1 MLEPHHAVAAWVG
14 TAIGS
19 VTVTGSLV
27 AYAKLAEKMDSKAL
41 NLPGKNMINMVMLG
55 GNMLCLSALALD
67 PLNMSQ
73 GVIAL
78 VGTTAIS
85 SESRVLAWGNL
96 MSWNHERDSAWLS
109 SLFNH
114 SQWTVRGSHLCL
126 PQSLLNRLCIGLTV
140 SLRRRD
146 GLPHHRVYRWRR
158 HACVHHSAQLVLW
171 LGSVCRRLHA

>member
-1 MLEPHHAVAAWVG
+1 MTCSVAELPETVALFHSLVGAAAVATSVASYMLEPHHAVAAWVG

-73 GVIAL
+73 GVMAL
-78 VGTTAIS
+78 IGTTAIS
-85 SESRVLAWGNL
+85 SESLLLAWANL
-96 MSWNHERDSAWLS
+96 ASWYRERDSGQPS
-109 SLFNH
+109 
-114 SQWTVRGSHLCL
+114 
-126 PQSLLNRLCIGLTV
+126 
-140 SLRRRD
+140 
-146 GLPHHRVYRWRR
+146 
-158 HACVHHSAQLVLW
+158 
-171 LGSVCRRLHA
+171 